1 MDTMEKIEQYKL
13 LLDIYY
19 HEITNFY
26 TKATIFVAIQ
36 TGILAGIVALFEKLQ
51 NNTKIFLIVIIFAI
65 VLSCIQILISIRGNI
80 VSNALIKTI
89 SEYEKENGYVLLKKF
104 SANTVPKNKLL
115 GMNSP
120 SYLFIIVNIAFL
132 LLWTTI
138 LIVYIIAPNICF
150 SSVNYESIIKNY
162 RLFILPIISVV
173 FAVTMKISDLLDE
186 HGLHWFKGDALFF
199 SILCAVSG
207 SILIFIDTISAQMIF
222 AMIISF
228 VVRKRIDFFNHIIAF
243 IILVISYVI
252 SAKINVHWFLFFFIS
267 VIILGCIKD
276 LKYTASKSKIT
287 KIISFIY
294 LYIPIIYAIPAL
306 FYSIITKDWIFFIS
320 FFLFDLSYNITRLI
334 GEKDIKRYYS

>member
-1 MDTMEKIEQYKL
+1 MDKTEKIEQYKL

-51 NNTKIFLIVIIFAI
+51 SNMKIFLIVIIFAI
-65 VLSCIQILISIRGNI
+65 VLSCIQILISVRGNI

-89 SEYEKENGYVLLKKF
+89 SEYEKENGYSLLKKF
-104 SANTVPKNKLL
+104 SDNEVRKNKIL

-120 SYLFIIVNIAFL
+120 SYLFIIINIAFL

-138 LIVYIIAPNICF
+138 LIVYIIIPNICF
-150 SSVNYESIIKNY
+150 LSVNYESFINY
-162 RLFILPIISVV
+162 RLFLLPILSIV
-173 FAVTMKISDLLDE
+173 FAITMKISDLLDE
-186 HGLHWFKGDALFF
+186 HGLHWFKGDALIF
-199 SILCAVSG
+199 SILCAISG
-207 SILIFIDTISAQMIF
+207 SLLIFIDDITAQMIF

-243 IILVISYVI
+243 IILVTSYLI
-252 SAKINVHWFLFFFIS
+252 NAKINVRWFLFFFIA
-267 VIILGCIKD
+267 VIILGCVKD
-276 LKYTASKSKIT
+276 LKYTAKKSKII
-287 KIISFIY
+287 KVISCIY

-306 FYSIITKDWIFFIS
+306 LYSIITKDWIFYIS

-334 GEKDIKRYYS
+334 GEKDLKKYYS